1 MKKIFISLL
10 LFIVIFLGSKIDVYA
25 KTYTDKFIISEEI
38 QGISYAKVKN
48 GKTEYRKAIFKRR
61 VSDNKVVYC
70 IEPFVDMIEDSN
82 YNGYDYNF
90 EKLLNLSKEDW
101 TKINLLSYY
110 GYGYKG
116 HTDSKWY
123 PITQILIW
131 KTIDK
136 NATFYWTKT
145 FKGEKVARFQN
156 EMKELEELVENHFVK
171 PSFDNQIINT
181 SVKKDIILEDKNNV
195 LNNYIITNQENS
207 DIKIDGNK
215 LIISKQEEE
224 KEIIINLEKRDN
236 IYKVNPIIYVSN
248 TYQNLLSIGS
258 YQPVESNLSIKIES
272 GTLKINKLDEESKST
287 IPQGEGTL
295 IGTKFNLYHNNELYS
310 ELVINENNVA
320 SMDKLPYGNYKLIE
334 IESGNGYQIN
344 NNEYYFTI
352 DENNK
357 NIELDIYNK
366 VIKRKVKL
374 YKFIENKDLLKKEG
388 NIIFEIYNK
397 DNLLIKEVQTN
408 EDGEVEFEL
417 PYGTYTVKQINTTEG
432 YKKVKDFKI
441 EVLENEDTVLEYFL
455 YDVKVPETNQNDYTH
470 IYIIILFISTTILG
484 TKLIYEKKYL

>member
-10 LFIVIFLGSKIDVYA
+10 LFIVIFTGSKIDVYA

-38 QGISYAKVKN
+38 EGISYAKVKN

-70 IEPFVDMIEDSN
+70 IEPFVDMIENSN
-82 YNGYDYNF
+82 YSGYDYNY
-90 EKLLNLSKEDW
+90 EKLLNLSKADW
-101 TKINLLSYY
+101 NKINLLSYY

-145 FKGEKVARFQN
+145 FKGEKVTRFQN
-156 EMKELEELVENHFVK
+156 EMNELENLVKNHFVK

-195 LNNYIITNQENS
+195 LNNYIITNQEDN

-215 LIISKQEEE
+215 LIISKQEDE

-258 YQPVESNLSIKIES
+258 YQPVESKISIKFES
-272 GTLKINKLDEESKST
+272 GSIKINKLDEESKSI
-287 IPQGEGTL
+287 IPQGEGSL
-295 IGTKFNLYHNNELYS
+295 VGAKFNLYYNNELYN
-310 ELVINENNVA
+310 ELVINEENIA
-320 SMDKLPYGNYKLIE
+320 ELDKLPYGDYKLIE

-352 DENNK
+352 NENNK

-374 YKFIENKDLLKKEG
+374 YKFIEDKDLLKKES
-388 NIIFEIYNK
+388 NITFEIYNK
-397 DNLLIKEVQTN
+397 DDILVKEVKTN

-417 PYGTYTVKQINTTEG
+417 PYGIYTVKQINTTDG

-441 EVLENEDTVLEYFL
+441 EILEDKDTTLEYFL
-455 YDVKVPETNQNDYTH
+455 YDIKVPDTHQNDYTH
-470 IYIIILFISTTILG
+470 IYITILFISTATLG
-484 TKLIYEKKYL
+484 IKLIYEKKYL